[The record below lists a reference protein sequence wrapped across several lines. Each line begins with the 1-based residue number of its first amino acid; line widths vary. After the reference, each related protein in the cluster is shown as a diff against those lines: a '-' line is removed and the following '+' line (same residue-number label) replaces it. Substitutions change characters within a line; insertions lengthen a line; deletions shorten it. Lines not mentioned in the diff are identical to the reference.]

1 MENRKRVA
9 LHNLGCKVN
18 NYELDLIR
26 QSFADAGY
34 EIVPFDEKADVYVVN
49 TCTVTN
55 IADRKSRQMLHRAK
69 KENPDALVVAV
80 GCYVETDPEGA
91 GADPAIDL
99 MLNNHE
105 KQHCREAVERFLAE
119 GKKPGR
125 EKDGYERKTDW
136 STPGL
141 FLPGRTRADIKI
153 QDGCDQFC
161 SYCIIPFAR
170 GKITS
175 RPEEDTLREIRGL
188 ASQGVKEVV
197 LSGIYL
203 SAYGTDRGEEPD
215 EALLS
220 LIRRISLIDGIGRI
234 RLGSLEPR
242 IVTDRFIREG
252 SGIPALCPHFHL
264 SLQSG
269 CDRTLKAM
277 NRRYTTAQFKE
288 SVERLREFFDRPAL
302 TADII
307 AGFPGETE
315 EDFEQTCR
323 FAEEIGFY
331 EIHVFKYSRRAGTAA
346 DRMPGQLTEREK
358 AERVRKLIAIT
369 KKQAQAYREQFLGQ
383 RDELLLEE
391 KLTLAGRP
399 FWRGHTM
406 RYLEGLVPETA
417 ERKPFAAGLC
427 LGGTFSGA
435 IPGRA
440 ELLFA
445 PDGAGEGRNLPDAAQ
460 DAVQ

>member
-18 NYELDLIR
+18 IYELDLIR
-26 QSFADAGY
+26 QSFAEAGY
-34 EIVPFDEKADVYVVN
+34 EIVPFEEKADIYIVN

-55 IADRKSRQMLHRAK
+55 IADRKSRQMLHKAK

-80 GCYVETDPEGA
+80 GCYVETDPERA
-91 GADPAIDL
+91 SADGSIDL
-99 MLNNHE
+99 LLNNHE
-105 KQHCREAVERFLAE
+105 KQHCLEAVERFISE

-125 EKDGYERKTDW
+125 EKDGYELKTDW
-136 STPGL
+136 TAKSL

-175 RPEEDTLREIRGL
+175 RPEEDTLKEIRGL
-188 ASQGVKEVV
+188 ATQGVKEAV

-203 SAYGTDRGEEPD
+203 SAYGVDRGEEPD
-215 EALLS
+215 EALMS
-220 LIRRISLIDGIGRI
+220 LLRKISEIDGIERI

-242 IVTDRFIREG
+242 IITDRFIREG

-277 NRRYTTAQFKE
+277 NRRYTAAQFKE
-288 SVERLREFFDRPAL
+288 SAEKLRAYFDRPAL

-315 EDFEQTCR
+315 EDFEETCR
-323 FAEEIGFY
+323 FAEEIGFF
-331 EIHVFKYSRRAGTAA
+331 EIHVFKYSRRAKTAA
-346 DRMPGQLTEREK
+346 DRMPGQLTEKEK
-358 AERVRKLIAIT
+358 AERVRRLLAIT
-369 KKQAQAYREQFLGQ
+369 GRQAKAYREQFVGE
-383 RDELLLEE
+383 RDQILLEE
-391 KLTLAGRP
+391 KLVLAGRP
-399 FWRGHTM
+399 FWRGHTA
-406 RYLEGLVPETA
+406 RYIEGLMPGED
-417 ERKPFAAGLC
+417 E
-427 LGGTFSGA
+427 TFSAG
-435 IPGRA
+435 ICVNGHFSGPVPGRA
-440 ELLFA
+440 ELLFIPDPAA
-445 PDGAGEGRNLPDAAQ
+445 PET
-460 DAVQ
+460 VQ